1 LKWGNVS
8 AKEDFFQDFRLWEVL
23 NIEEGS
29 VSIRTSETNHKS
41 NNQGVTIQTFSG
53 DGVIPAYF
61 NLRTSASMVIWLRPG
76 IEDEY
81 LRGDT
86 RAAIVLPDMVTKL
99 KWKRDY
105 RRVGNFVVSDDHQ
118 NWLVSDSSAELGFDA
133 ISSVPLQVGH
143 YEVLVAHDPT
153 ESDQNG
159 PTLALILE
167 SSAAA
172 RLLPIDELETYQP
185 DIAENRLVQG
195 NLGGPILR
203 DLAIGINIRHTL
215 QLMLDRYDQE
225 DANLSYFAAKAWSWM
240 NFKLQNDS
248 DVAETIY
255 QSVKSELGSDP
266 MEEILNLVPSLVWQ
280 GFGPYTRAE
289 FDRESLNRGV
299 RAEHNIMPAWHD

>member
-1 LKWGNVS
+1 MS
-8 AKEDFFQDFRLWEVL
+8 AKEEFFQDFRLWEVL
-23 NIEEGS
+23 NIETGS
-29 VSIRTSETNHKS
+29 VSIRTSDTNHKS
-41 NNQGVTIQTFSG
+41 GSQDLTIQTFSG
-53 DGVIPAYF
+53 DGIIPAYF
-61 NLRTSASMVIWLRPG
+61 NLRTATSMVIWLRPG

-86 RAAIVLPDMVTKL
+86 DAAIVLPDMVTKL

-105 RRVGNFVVSDDHQ
+105 RRVGNFVVSDTHQ
-118 NWLVSDSSAELGFDA
+118 NWLVSDSSAELGSDA

-172 RLLPIDELETYQP
+172 RLLPIDELETHQP
-185 DIAENRLVQG
+185 DIDENRLVEG

-215 QLMLDRYDQE
+215 QSMLDRYDDG
-225 DANLSYFAAKAWSWM
+225 DADLTIIFAAKAWSWM

-255 QSVKSELGSDP
+255 QSLKSELGSDP
-266 MEEILNLVPSLVWQ
+266 MEEILNLVPSLVSQ
-280 GFGPYTRAE
+280 GFGPQTRAE